1 MFPLHRRAL
10 GIALVFALLLS
21 MGTGPVRAQSAVT
34 ATLTMPSTGQ
44 PVVGETE
51 VRGTAGGPG
60 FRRYDLHYRPVGIE
74 SEFIYFGGGENP
86 VESGVLGTWSGLSL
100 DPGDYEIRLT
110 AHFTDRPVVETSVRF
125 ALADSAHVGELE
137 SAGGEGPGGPAGPNS
152 ELREALDRLVARARP
167 ENLWVYLERG
177 ARLSAT
183 IGGLVLAYFGLKIL
197 IVWLLQRGRSAR

>member
-1 MFPLHRRAL
+1 MFPLYRRAL
-10 GIALVFALLLS
+10 GITLVLALVLS
-21 MGTGPVRAQSAVT
+21 MGSGPGRAQSAVA
-34 ATLTMPSTGQ
+34 ATLTMPGAGQ

-86 VESGVLGTWSGLSL
+86 VESGVLGTWSGRSL

-110 AHFTDRPVVETSVRF
+110 VHFTDRPMVETSVRF
-125 ALADSAHVGELE
+125 ALANSAYVGELE
-137 SAGGEGPGGPAGPNS
+137 NAGGAGSGSLAGPNS
-152 ELREALDRLVARARP
+152 ELQEALDRLVARSRP

-183 IGGLVLAYFGLKIL
+183 IGGLVLVYFALKTL
-197 IVWLLQRGRSAR
+197 IVWLLRRGRSAR